1 MATSEEPRPRTTAQF
16 VSNPGATSLPRESLS
31 TALAAMVARAK
42 GADPT
47 EGFRLYE
54 YVDPEALDALF
65 DHSRRWADASWR
77 LEFEAGEET
86 IVVDSDGGIEVA
98 GSAEPAPRPVVLVAE
113 DDREMADLFAD
124 CLGDRYEVRTA
135 YSGRSALQFMD
146 EDVSVA
152 LIDRR
157 MPDISGDN
165 LLRTIR
171 AEGYPCRVV
180 LVSGMSPEADPPE
193 LEFDVYLQKPVSSR
207 TLQDT
212 VERLVETDGTKPL
225 APVG

>member
-1 MATSEEPRPRTTAQF
+1 MAISEEPRPRTTGQF
-16 VSNPGATSLPRESLS
+16 VSNEGATSLPRESLS

-47 EGFRLYE
+47 EEFRLYE

-65 DHSRRWADASWR
+65 EHSRRWADASWQ
-77 LEFEAGEET
+77 LEFEAGDET
-86 IVVDSDGGIEVA
+86 IVVGSDGTIEVA
-98 GSAEPAPRPVVLVAE
+98 GPAAPEPEPVVLVAE
-113 DDREMADLFAD
+113 DDREMADLFAA
-124 CLGDRYEVRTA
+124 CLEDRYEVRTA
-135 YSGRSALQFMD
+135 YSGRTALAFLD

-171 AEGYPCRVV
+171 AEEYPCRVV
-180 LVSGMSPEADPPE
+180 LVSGMSPDAERPE
-193 LEFDVYLQKPVSSR
+193 LAPDDYLQKPVSSE

-212 VERLVETDGTKPL
+212 VERLVETDGTKPTV
-225 APVG
+225 PVG